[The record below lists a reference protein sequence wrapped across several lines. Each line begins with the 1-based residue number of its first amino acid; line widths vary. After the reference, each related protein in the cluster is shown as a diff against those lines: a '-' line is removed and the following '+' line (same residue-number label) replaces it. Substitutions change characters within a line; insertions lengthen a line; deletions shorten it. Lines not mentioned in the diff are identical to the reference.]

1 MVALPTNVNTSQHT
15 IALVLMH
22 NQARFNNSRLL
33 VGVRCNTTDER
44 RINGIQS
51 LHQIIKLAL
60 VEGSYSLAT
69 TILLNFSWLTRVIIE
84 VIYTKRI
91 AAILDSI
98 VQYWYVLL
106 RESLFFSKP
115 SSQVA
120 RDSSGIMNNSKM
132 CTRIRLRAG
141 LLKVWTFA
149 QQVLMKLG
157 SKGLISS
164 LGEEM
169 GSRPIGFS
177 NMAMQACKP
186 MPMSTSAHSIP
197 FLTYSSCLTETCVS

>member
-1 MVALPTNVNTSQHT
+1 
-15 IALVLMH
+15 MH

-106 RESLFFSKP
+106 RESLIFSKP

-186 MPMSTSAHSIP
+186 MLMSTLAHSIP

>member
-106 RESLFFSKP
+106 RESLIFSKP
-115 SSQVA
+115 NSQVA

-157 SKGLISS
+157 SKGLISG
-164 LGEEM
+164 LG
-169 GSRPIGFS
+169 GR
-177 NMAMQACKP
+177 
-186 MPMSTSAHSIP
+186 
-197 FLTYSSCLTETCVS
+197 ETLLQRWQEDP